1 MTAQPFVVSISWRHA
16 PLELRERFALT
27 DEDVAALLRQLAGTR
42 AVAEAVV
49 ISTCNRVE
57 VYGVT
62 APAVDG
68 LAASAA
74 AWEALLGASRLE
86 AASRAAAEAAVV
98 RLHGEAA
105 VGHLFRVACSI
116 ESLVIGETQIMG
128 QLRQAISVARRH
140 QMVGDTLDALL
151 QAALLLARRVRRE
164 TALGQGSASVASVAV
179 QLAQRVF
186 GELAG
191 TRVLMLG
198 AGKMSRLAA
207 RHLRAAGATSVTVA
221 NRSRARA
228 DSLAMQWGANAV
240 PWEQLAAALVEAD
253 VVVSSTGATTPVLTR
268 ELMQRVGKQRRYRPL
283 VIIDIAVPRDAAA
296 EVSEIDGVYLFDIDD
311 LERVVAST
319 MQARQAAAD
328 VAALLVEAEV
338 RRYQAQLPGAAH
350 APARRATAGT
360 LPAPAPLGVVA
371 ADLTAHVYGI
381 VQRELEVSQ
390 RRLAGRQ
397 ATSEAVASAE
407 LQRALRRVAQKI
419 LHQPLTAL
427 KFAGAAERAQ
437 LTSAAQALFGL
448 PAAGDDRTDE
458 SEAP

>member
-16 PLELRERFALT
+16 PLELREQFALT
-27 DEDVAALLRQLAGTR
+27 EADVASLLQQLAGTPS
-42 AVAEAVV
+42 VAEAMV

-74 AWEALLGASRLE
+74 AWEALLGASRIVTT
-86 AASRAAAEAAVV
+86 SRAAAEAAVV

-105 VGHLFRVACSI
+105 VGHLFRVVCSI

-128 QLRQAISVARRH
+128 QVRQATIVARRH
-140 QMVGDTLDALL
+140 QMIGARLDGLL

-191 TRVLMLG
+191 HRVLMRG

-228 DSLAMQWGANAV
+228 DSLAMQWGATAV
-240 PWEQLAAALVEAD
+240 PWEGLAAALVDAD

-268 ELMQRVGKQRRYRPL
+268 ELMKRVGKQRRYRPL
-283 VIIDIAVPRDAAA
+283 VIIDIAVPRDAAPA
-296 EVSEIDGVYLFDIDD
+296 VSEIDGMYLFDIDD

-328 VAALLVEAEV
+328 VASLLVEAEV
-338 RRYQAQLPGAAH
+338 RRYLAQA
-350 APARRATAGT
+350 
-360 LPAPAPLGVVA
+360 PAPAKRTAQGKRPGPAPIGVVA
-371 ADLTAHVYGI
+371 AELTAHVNDI
-381 VQRELEVSQ
+381 VQRELAVAQ

-397 ATSEAVASAE
+397 PAKSDPVASAE
-407 LQRALRRVAQKI
+407 LQRALRRVAQKF

-427 KFAGAAERAQ
+427 KFSGADERAQ
-437 LTSAAQALFGL
+437 LTAAAQALFGL
-448 PAAGDDRTDE
+448 AGGDGDVSDE
-458 SEAP
+458 SEAS